1 MMSCGLQP
9 PAWLPVGRICLFWHR
24 GLFHMEGQEQ
34 AIAVTRGVPCTAARL
49 PFPME
54 IQVYPGAAQGEWA
67 GVDLS
72 KAPQLSGR
80 PEEASA
86 EVGLLP

>member
-1 MMSCGLQP
+1 MWP
-9 PAWLPVGRICLFWHR
+9 PASRLAASGKDLSVLAQGPVPYGGPGTGHCSHSGRSLY
-24 GLFHMEGQEQ
+24 
-34 AIAVTRGVPCTAARL
+34 TAARL
-49 PFPME
+49 PFPVE
-54 IQVYPGAAQGEWA
+54 IRVYPGAAQGEWA

>member
-1 MMSCGLQP
+1 
-9 PAWLPVGRICLFWHR
+9 
-24 GLFHMEGQEQ
+24 MEGQEQ

-54 IQVYPGAAQGEWA
+54 IRVYPGAAQEEWA
-67 GVDLS
+67 DVDLS
-72 KAPQLSGR
+72 KLSGR